1 MFGPS
6 KELIDK
12 AISRRAFI
20 QRMTAAGISLVGAR
34 AMAASLTG
42 EDDAT
47 PAQSRVL
54 ENHTGGELMAEFL
67 IDWNVPYVFGLA
79 GSEEIGFLDALVDRT
94 QLNYATCLHE
104 HVAMAMADGYS
115 RSTGDTSIVCLHSI
129 AGAAYAF
136 GQFVSTYRDRI
147 PVVVTAGRQAVD
159 YRGQDGCDV
168 GGDHTR
174 SAAACFSARR
184 GATRRANICYIFQ
197 GLMGSA
203 GRQSGDRAALAFTRC
218 L

>member
-79 GSEEIGFLDALVDRT
+79 GW
-94 QLNYATCLHE
+94 
-104 HVAMAMADGYS
+104 
-115 RSTGDTSIVCLHSI
+115 
-129 AGAAYAF
+129 
-136 GQFVSTYRDRI
+136 
-147 PVVVTAGRQAVD
+147 P
-159 YRGQDGCDV
+159 
-168 GGDHTR
+168 
-174 SAAACFSARR
+174 ARR
-184 GATRRANICYIFQ
+184 KSVFLTPSSI
-197 GLMGSA
+197 
-203 GRQSGDRAALAFTRC
+203 GRNSTTQRAFTNTSQWPWRTAIRVRPATHRSSAC
-218 L
+218 IR